1 VYSTAPGGT
10 MAADRQRV
18 DIQPSKQRQSRPL
31 RTGAEFSLVVPVR
44 RVVMRRWE
52 KASYRAGEEARLIVS
67 GVGLGKEP
75 LTLTV
80 EAQDDRGV
88 WSAVAKVRAEV
99 DAEGKQAATT
109 WTFPKAPVVSGAAT
123 VRESDGSVLS
133 DARFED
139 PGDLEK
145 EGGTAW
151 LLARAEG
158 FEGRSLQVVLEREEE
173 PGKWVAVGQAVTTVK
188 SGALRSAV
196 TPESGK
202 KPGA

>member
-1 VYSTAPGGT
+1 
-10 MAADRQRV
+10 MASDRQRV
-18 DIQPSKQRQSRPL
+18 EVQPSKQRQSRPL
-31 RTGAEFSLVVPVR
+31 RTGAEFSLVVPIL
-44 RVVMRRWE
+44 RVVTRRWE
-52 KASYRAGEEARLIVS
+52 KASYQAGEEGKMIVS
-67 GVGLGKEP
+67 GAGLGKEA
-75 LTLTV
+75 LTFTV
-80 EAQDDRGV
+80 EAEDERGR

-99 DAEGKQAATT
+99 DAKGKQAAGS
-109 WTFPKAPVVSGAAT
+109 WTFPKAPVVPGAAT
-123 VRESDGSVLS
+123 VREADGSVLS

-139 PGDLEK
+139 PTDLET

-173 PGKWVAVGQAVTTVK
+173 PGKWVSVGQAVSTVK

-202 KPGA
+202 KPEG

>member
-1 VYSTAPGGT
+1 
-10 MAADRQRV
+10 MAADRQRIDV
-18 DIQPSKQRQSRPL
+18 QPAQQRQPRPL
-31 RTGAEFSLVVPVR
+31 RTGSRFRIVLPIL
-44 RVVMRRWE
+44 RVVARNWE
-52 KASYRAGEEARLIVS
+52 KPGYQAGDEGKMIVS
-67 GVGLGKEP
+67 GVGLGKEA
-75 LTLTV
+75 LSLTV
-80 EAQDDRGV
+80 EAEDERGG
-88 WSAVAKVRAEV
+88 WSAVAKVRADV
-99 DAEGKQAATT
+99 DAEGKKAVATC
-109 WTFPKAPVVSGAAT
+109 TFPKAPVVPGAAT
-123 VRESDGSVLS
+123 VREADGSVLS
-133 DARFED
+133 NARFED
-139 PGDLEK
+139 VRDLEK